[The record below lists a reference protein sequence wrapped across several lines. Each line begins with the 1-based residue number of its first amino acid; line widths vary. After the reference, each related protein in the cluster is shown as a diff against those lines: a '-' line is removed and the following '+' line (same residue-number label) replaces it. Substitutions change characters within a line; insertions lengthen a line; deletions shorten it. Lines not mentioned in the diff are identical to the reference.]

1 MENVLEKAI
10 DKAIYN
16 GLPMVVYT
24 DKETGDCEFC
34 CIEVFS
40 NKYYDAEYVVLS
52 DGSFEKIGTANVH
65 HG

>member
-10 DKAIYN
+10 DRAIYN

-24 DKETGDCEFC
+24 DKETNSIGYC

-52 DGSFEKIGTANVH
+52 DGSYEKLGTANVH
-65 HG
+65 R